1 MSNYLN
7 ILLIIIALF
16 VSSCSKNSDDT
27 ANMNTF
33 VSSKNF
39 GGDKYSHLYNS
50 LYINLALKKS
60 LHDEALRTFIQNI
73 EKMDDVKLFEK
84 LSKISRDTNR
94 FNYSQVI
101 SERWIEIDDNSYLAY
116 MYALSAS
123 IDNSNFDKAGK
134 YFNDFVRVSAPR
146 DKRDYAKL
154 IFFIIENKNRI
165 NVVNFF
171 EEYLEKNENYALHVN
186 FIELLYSY
194 NLHEKVIEHIDKVGT
209 YDDRSLTRI
218 YANSLGAIGNKNM
231 AISIL
236 EKYISNKISSDRQ
249 VELELLEIYLE
260 EKNIVFSENFISTIL
275 AKDPDNPDTLFKIS
289 TLLHDKGLHLLSE
302 KYLSYMV
309 IENDR
314 VNIMRGL
321 NDYMLGNYA
330 ESIEH
335 FKRVRD
341 FNYKLLSHIN
351 ISSSLNQLYG
361 LDRALEYLESV
372 RQDYEDKNINL
383 NLALHQIS
391 LLNENNMYEK
401 VIEFCNKFLIE
412 DPSLTNILYAR
423 AMAYENLEKIDLME
437 NDLRKILSIDS
448 KNSNT
453 LNALGYSLIIH
464 TKRYDEAYNLLIKAY
479 HYDPGNAAIL
489 DSIAWVEYKKG
500 NYTNALNYIEASYNR
515 DKDPEI
521 IEHYCE
527 ILIKNKQFKKLQKVI
542 ELELKRNKNNLEF
555 INKLN
560 SYHNDSVI

>member
-94 FNYSQVI
+94 FNYSQII

-123 IDNSNFDKAGK
+123 IDNSNFDKASK

-209 YDDRSLTRI
+209 YGDRSLTRI

-289 TLLHDKGLHLLSE
+289 TLLHDKGLYLLSE

-500 NYTNALNYIEASYNR
+500 NYTNALNYIEPSYNR

-527 ILIKNKQFKKLQKVI
+527 ILIKNKKFEKLKKVI
-542 ELELKRNKNNLEF
+542 KLELERNKNNLEF
-555 INKLN
+555 IDKLN

>member
-123 IDNSNFDKAGK
+123 IDNSNFDKASK

>member
-94 FNYSQVI
+94 FNYSQII

-209 YDDRSLTRI
+209 YGDRSLIRI

-289 TLLHDKGLHLLSE
+289 TLLHDKGLYLLSE

-437 NDLRKILSIDS
+437 NDLRKILSTDS

>member
-94 FNYSQVI
+94 FNYSQII

-123 IDNSNFDKAGK
+123 IDNSNFDKASK

-209 YDDRSLTRI
+209 YGDRSLTRI

-289 TLLHDKGLHLLSE
+289 TLLHDKGLYLLSE

-500 NYTNALNYIEASYNR
+500 NYTNALNYIEPSYNR

>member
-123 IDNSNFDKAGK
+123 IDNSNFDKASK

-194 NLHEKVIEHIDKVGT
+194 NLHEKVIEHIDKVGS
-209 YDDRSLTRI
+209 YGDRSLTRI

-289 TLLHDKGLHLLSE
+289 TLLHDKGLYLLSE

>member
-194 NLHEKVIEHIDKVGT
+194 NLHEKVIEHIDKVGS
-209 YDDRSLTRI
+209 YGDRSLTRI

>member
-94 FNYSQVI
+94 FNYSQII

-134 YFNDFVRVSAPR
+134 YFTDFVRVSAPR

-209 YDDRSLTRI
+209 YGDRSLTRI

-289 TLLHDKGLHLLSE
+289 TLLHDKGLYLLSE

>member
-73 EKMDDVKLFEK
+73 EKMNDVKLFEK

-123 IDNSNFDKAGK
+123 IDNSNFDKASK

-194 NLHEKVIEHIDKVGT
+194 NLHEKVIEHIDKVGS
-209 YDDRSLTRI
+209 YGDRSLTRI

-321 NDYMLGNYA
+321 NDYILGNYA

-412 DPSLTNILYAR
+412 DPSLKNILYAR

-527 ILIKNKQFKKLQKVI
+527 ILIKNKKFKKLQKVI

>member
-94 FNYSQVI
+94 FNYSQII

-134 YFNDFVRVSAPR
+134 YFNDFVRVSVPR

-209 YDDRSLTRI
+209 YGDRSLTRI

-289 TLLHDKGLHLLSE
+289 TLLHDKGLYLLSE

>member
-94 FNYSQVI
+94 FNYSQII

-194 NLHEKVIEHIDKVGT
+194 NLHEKVIEHIEKVGT
-209 YDDRSLTRI
+209 YGDRSLTRI

-289 TLLHDKGLHLLSE
+289 TLLHDKGLYLLSE

>member
-94 FNYSQVI
+94 FNYSQII

-209 YDDRSLTRI
+209 YGDRSLTRI

-289 TLLHDKGLHLLSE
+289 TLLHDKGLYLLSE

-527 ILIKNKQFKKLQKVI
+527 ILIKNKQFKKVI

>member
-94 FNYSQVI
+94 FNYSQII

-123 IDNSNFDKAGK
+123 IDNSNFDKASK
-134 YFNDFVRVSAPR
+134 YFKDFVRVSAPR

-194 NLHEKVIEHIDKVGT
+194 NLHEKVIEHIDKVGS
-209 YDDRSLTRI
+209 YGDRSLTRI

-289 TLLHDKGLHLLSE
+289 TLLHDKGLYLLSE

-335 FKRVRD
+335 FKRIRD

-361 LDRALEYLESV
+361 LDRALEYLETV

-412 DPSLTNILYAR
+412 DPSLTNILYVR

-515 DKDPEI
+515 NKDPEI

>member
-289 TLLHDKGLHLLSE
+289 TLLHDKGLYLLSE

>member
-94 FNYSQVI
+94 FNYSQII

-123 IDNSNFDKAGK
+123 IDNSNFDKASK

-194 NLHEKVIEHIDKVGT
+194 NLHEKVIEHID
-209 YDDRSLTRI
+209 
-218 YANSLGAIGNKNM
+218 
-231 AISIL
+231 
-236 EKYISNKISSDRQ
+236 
-249 VELELLEIYLE
+249 
-260 EKNIVFSENFISTIL
+260 
-275 AKDPDNPDTLFKIS
+275 
-289 TLLHDKGLHLLSE
+289 
-302 KYLSYMV
+302 
-309 IENDR
+309 R
-314 VNIMRGL
+314 V
-321 NDYMLGNYA
+321 
-330 ESIEH
+330 
-335 FKRVRD
+335 
-341 FNYKLLSHIN
+341 
-351 ISSSLNQLYG
+351 
-361 LDRALEYLESV
+361 
-372 RQDYEDKNINL
+372 
-383 NLALHQIS
+383 
-391 LLNENNMYEK
+391 
-401 VIEFCNKFLIE
+401 
-412 DPSLTNILYAR
+412 
-423 AMAYENLEKIDLME
+423 
-437 NDLRKILSIDS
+437 
-448 KNSNT
+448 
-453 LNALGYSLIIH
+453 
-464 TKRYDEAYNLLIKAY
+464 
-479 HYDPGNAAIL
+479 
-489 DSIAWVEYKKG
+489 
-500 NYTNALNYIEASYNR
+500 
-515 DKDPEI
+515 
-521 IEHYCE
+521 
-527 ILIKNKQFKKLQKVI
+527 
-542 ELELKRNKNNLEF
+542 
-555 INKLN
+555 
-560 SYHNDSVI
+560 

>member
-1 MSNYLN
+1 MNNYLN

-94 FNYSQVI
+94 FNYSQII

-209 YDDRSLTRI
+209 YGDRSLTRI

-289 TLLHDKGLHLLSE
+289 TLLHDKGLYLLSE

>member
-94 FNYSQVI
+94 FNYSQII

-123 IDNSNFDKAGK
+123 IDNSNFDKASK

-194 NLHEKVIEHIDKVGT
+194 NLHEKVIEHIDKVGS
-209 YDDRSLTRI
+209 YGDRSLTRI

>member
-123 IDNSNFDKAGK
+123 IDNSNFDKASK

-194 NLHEKVIEHIDKVGT
+194 NLHEKVIEHIDKVGS
-209 YDDRSLTRI
+209 YGDRSLTRI

>member
-73 EKMDDVKLFEK
+73 EKMNDVKLFEK

-123 IDNSNFDKAGK
+123 IDNSNFDKASK

-194 NLHEKVIEHIDKVGT
+194 NLHEKVIEHIDKVGS
-209 YDDRSLTRI
+209 YGDRSLTRI

-412 DPSLTNILYAR
+412 DPSLKNILYAR

-527 ILIKNKQFKKLQKVI
+527 ILIKNKKFKKLQKVI

>member
-123 IDNSNFDKAGK
+123 IDNSNFDKASK

-194 NLHEKVIEHIDKVGT
+194 NLHEKVIEHIDKVGS
-209 YDDRSLTRI
+209 YGDRSLTRI

-527 ILIKNKQFKKLQKVI
+527 ILIKNKKFKKLQKVI

>member
-94 FNYSQVI
+94 FNYSQII

-289 TLLHDKGLHLLSE
+289 TLLHDKGLYLLSE

>member
-94 FNYSQVI
+94 FNYSQII

-209 YDDRSLTRI
+209 YGDRSLTRI

-289 TLLHDKGLHLLSE
+289 TLLHDKGLYLLSE

>member
-94 FNYSQVI
+94 FNYSQII

-194 NLHEKVIEHIDKVGT
+194 NLHEKVIEHINKVGT
-209 YDDRSLTRI
+209 YGDRSLTRI

-289 TLLHDKGLHLLSE
+289 TLLHDKGLYLLSE

-391 LLNENNMYEK
+391 LLNENNMFEK

>member
-94 FNYSQVI
+94 FNYSQII

-123 IDNSNFDKAGK
+123 IDNSNFDKASK

-194 NLHEKVIEHIDKVGT
+194 NLHEKVIEHIDKVGS
-209 YDDRSLTRI
+209 YGDRSLTRI

-289 TLLHDKGLHLLSE
+289 TLLHDKGLYLLSE

>member
-94 FNYSQVI
+94 FNYSQII

-194 NLHEKVIEHIDKVGT
+194 NLHEKVIEHIDKVGS
-209 YDDRSLTRI
+209 YGDRSLTRI

-289 TLLHDKGLHLLSE
+289 TLLHDKGLYLLSE